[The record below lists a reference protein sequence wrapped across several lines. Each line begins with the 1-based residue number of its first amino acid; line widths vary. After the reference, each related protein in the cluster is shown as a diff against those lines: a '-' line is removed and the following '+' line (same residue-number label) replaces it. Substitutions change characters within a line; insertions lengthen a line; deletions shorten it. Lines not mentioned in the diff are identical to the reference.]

1 MVKRKTS
8 KSNKSAPRLRIDLT
22 IYFHG
27 KSILKYRKITLTRA
41 KKMLKDI
48 NKKFN
53 WAGMVGAIEIDAKS
67 TYLINTNIT

>member
-1 MVKRKTS
+1 MVKTKKT
-8 KSNKSAPRLRIDLT
+8 NKAPRLRIDLT

-53 WAGMVGAIEIDAKS
+53 
-67 TYLINTNIT
+67 

>member
-1 MVKRKTS
+1 MVKRKTA

-53 WAGMVGAIEIDAKS
+53 
-67 TYLINTNIT
+67 